1 MTGFYKI
8 WARRDS
14 NPRPKDYESSALP
27 LRHRPLLKYGVFLF
41 SYFALPVSC
50 VSGATYCF
58 ENVTFSQLF
67 LQCHRP
73 LLKYGVFLFSCFA
86 LPVSC
91 ASGATYCFENVT
103 FSHLFL
109 QCHRPLL
116 KYGVFLF
123 SCFVLPVSCVS
134 YATYLSKNLTFS
146 QLFLGRVPQTRDDL
160 IYSIYQVNIKK
171 STIFFRFTPLS

>member
-41 SYFALPVSC
+41 S
-50 VSGATYCF
+50 
-58 ENVTFSQLF
+58 
-67 LQCHRP
+67 
-73 LLKYGVFLFSCFA
+73 CFA

-91 ASGATYCFENVT
+91 ASGATYCGGNVT
-103 FSHLFL
+103 FSHLPL

-116 KYGVFLF
+116 KYGVLLF
-123 SCFVLPVSCVS
+123 SCLPCLCLALAALPISQKTWLLINS
-134 YATYLSKNLTFS
+134 FRQSATGNYWQLNIFNLSGK
-146 QLFLGRVPQTRDDL
+146 
-160 IYSIYQVNIKK
+160 YKK
-171 STIFFRFTPLS
+171 INYFFIFTPLSWLFKIFH

>member
-1 MTGFYKI
+1 MGFLTPTIIFIISSDTFSQTASQIIFEILSFKHLKSQSMTGFYKI

-27 LRHRPLLKYGVFLF
+27 LR
-41 SYFALPVSC
+41 
-50 VSGATYCF
+50 
-58 ENVTFSQLF
+58 
-67 LQCHRP
+67 HRP

-116 KYGVFLF
+116 KYGVFYSVVAPCL
-123 SCFVLPVSCVS
+123 CLALATLPTSRK
-134 YATYLSKNLTFS
+134 T
-146 QLFLGRVPQTRDDL
+146 
-160 IYSIYQVNIKK
+160 
-171 STIFFRFTPLS
+171 

>member
-1 MTGFYKI
+1 MTGLYKI

-41 SYFALPVSC
+41 SCFALPVSC
-50 VSGATYCF
+50 ASGATYCY
-58 ENVTFSQLF
+58 ENVTFSHLF

-91 ASGATYCFENVT
+91 ASGATYF
-103 FSHLFL
+103 F
-109 QCHRPLL
+109 
-116 KYGVFLF
+116 
-123 SCFVLPVSCVS
+123 
-134 YATYLSKNLTFS
+134 KNLTFS
-146 QLFLGRVPQTRDDL
+146 HLFLGRVPQVIIDNL

>member
-41 SYFALPVSC
+41 S
-50 VSGATYCF
+50 
-58 ENVTFSQLF
+58 
-67 LQCHRP
+67 
-73 LLKYGVFLFSCFA
+73 CFA

-91 ASGATYCFENVT
+91 ASG
-103 FSHLFL
+103 
-109 QCHRPLL
+109 
-116 KYGVFLF
+116 
-123 SCFVLPVSCVS
+123 
-134 YATYLSKNLTFS
+134 ATYLSKNLTFS
-146 QLFLGRVPQTRDDL
+146 QLFLGRVPQVIIDNL

-171 STIFFRFTPLS
+171 STIFLYLLHYHDFLKSFIKQISYKRMIFPLKSKEFSTSSDIIKGRTVYIV

>member
-41 SYFALPVSC
+41 SCFALPVSC
-50 VSGATYCF
+50 ASGATYCF

-91 ASGATYCFENVT
+91 ASGATY
-103 FSHLFL
+103 
-109 QCHRPLL
+109 
-116 KYGVFLF
+116 
-123 SCFVLPVSCVS
+123 
-134 YATYLSKNLTFS
+134 LSKNLTFN
-146 QLFLGRVPQTRDDL
+146 QLFSAECHRPVTTYIQFQSAILPSFINKVTARLYP
-160 IYSIYQVNIKK
+160 
-171 STIFFRFTPLS
+171 F